1 MTGNKILTPLAV
13 IDVGGGGGGVAAVSG
28 HYTIITPELARGH
41 VSSVSSV
48 PSGHPSLAL
57 VPGRV
62 YCYDQSSYES
72 DDAHSSEPHV
82 PANCQHCRKTSVSPQ
97 HWGIFGSC
105 QAWKCWM
112 VGHGEAVSE
121 SGLCL
126 CCFASSGY

>member
-1 MTGNKILTPLAV
+1 MTPLAV

-28 HYTIITPELARGH
+28 HYTIITPELARGR

-57 VPGRV
+57 IPGRV

-97 HWGIFGSC
+97 HCHWRICGSC
-105 QAWKCWM
+105 QALDLK
-112 VGHGEAVSE
+112 VSGHGEAESE